1 LVARGAREVQ
11 FELKFRPGFFGT
23 VFPVLNSP
31 DATPPR
37 PGSGSAAALQCEAA

>member
-11 FELKFRPGFFGT
+11 LELKFRPGFFGT
-23 VFPVLNSP
+23 VFSAMNFP

-37 PGSGSAAALQCEAA
+37 PG